1 MSRISGQ
8 AGQTA
13 GELGGAAILAPEM
26 GAPTA
31 SIWAII
37 RFVWRDL
44 RLLILLGAVS
54 IGLALCTHYI
64 FDYPLPFAKILTGR
78 TRKIIKFALLLGPLV
93 LVGVVARR
101 RWALPRVEG
110 PSILERANW
119 RKMFGNLGQNPLVAQ
134 VALAAATT
142 VLMAGLFGVSAMW
155 KSSIPVLNPW
165 HWDLAL
171 LAVERTVHGGVLP
184 QDVTRQLLGPSAT
197 QVLDRLYLIWF
208 TVLILF
214 IVWQSFR
221 PPSPSRTR
229 TLLAVVLTYM
239 LLGNIA
245 AVLLSSGGPVYF
257 DRLVGLPNPYAEHT
271 AYLAGMPGLRA
282 PQIQISIWRWLQTHT
297 FVPFGSISAMPS
309 VHVAATVIMA
319 LASWERSRWLG
330 MVGWLYVLVILV
342 GSVHLNW
349 HYAIDGYVAILGTLA
364 IWWLSAWVV
373 RRYA

>member
-8 AGQTA
+8 AGLNA
-13 GELGGAAILAPEM
+13 GELGGAAVLAPEM

-31 SIWAII
+31 PIWAII

-78 TRKIIKFALLLGPLV
+78 TRKVIKFALLLGPLV

-171 LAVERTVHGGVLP
+171 LAVERTVHGG
-184 QDVTRQLLGPSAT
+184 
-197 QVLDRLYLIWF
+197 
-208 TVLILF
+208 
-214 IVWQSFR
+214 
-221 PPSPSRTR
+221 
-229 TLLAVVLTYM
+229 
-239 LLGNIA
+239 
-245 AVLLSSGGPVYF
+245 
-257 DRLVGLPNPYAEHT
+257 
-271 AYLAGMPGLRA
+271 
-282 PQIQISIWRWLQTHT
+282 
-297 FVPFGSISAMPS
+297 
-309 VHVAATVIMA
+309 
-319 LASWERSRWLG
+319 
-330 MVGWLYVLVILV
+330 
-342 GSVHLNW
+342 
-349 HYAIDGYVAILGTLA
+349 
-364 IWWLSAWVV
+364 
-373 RRYA
+373 